1 MSSMSMNSVSVKSMS
16 VNSMSV
22 NSVSVNFMSMS
33 SVNSM
38 SSVMSSIPVT
48 IMSIP
53 VLDCVWVSYSVGGG
67 VAVLVEL
74 WGDVVAVPAHVGHL
88 MAGGPAGDGITVVV
102 SAGVSS
108 VMSTPGYCSHQARQ

>member
-1 MSSMSMNSVSVKSMS
+1 MSMCSVESMSA
-16 VNSMSV
+16 V
-22 NSVSVNFMSMS
+22 NSVS

-74 WGDVVAVPAHVGHL
+74 WGDVVAVPARGSPHGRGTRCQHQTHRCSCSNNL
-88 MAGGPAGDGITVVV
+88 HEDIH
-102 SAGVSS
+102 SHS
-108 VMSTPGYCSHQARQ
+108 VHSQILLPQCRPTMQRGW